1 VIELGVVEL
10 DGLRGRFQRLN
21 DRREQRGEAREGEC
35 KGSLHG
41 CSLVRT
47 LRSRTAGSVRTE
59 HANGLASRIADAIT
73 NVYTS

>member
-1 VIELGVVEL
+1 
-10 DGLRGRFQRLN
+10 
-21 DRREQRGEAREGEC
+21 
-35 KGSLHG
+35 
-41 CSLVRT
+41 VRT